1 MIVCF
6 CNALKEKEVR
16 DAVRG
21 GASSPQKAYRKLGC
35 KFQCGQCMPL
45 AQRIINNETATAC

>member
-21 GASSPQKAYRKLGC
+21 GARSPQKAYRKLGC

>member
-1 MIVCF
+1 MIVCI

-16 DAVRG
+16 TAARD
-21 GASSPQKAYRKLGC
+21 GARNPIKAYRKLGC
-35 KFQCGQCMPL
+35 KLQCGQCIPL